1 MWVLVNLAMLVMAT
15 VFAGAA
21 AVAVYWLMLRATVE
35 LMRPAAVRTVPAV
48 RTELVRGTVVLARA
62 FDPRRH
68 EE

>member
-35 LMRPAAVRTVPAV
+35 LMRPAAVRSVPAV
-48 RTELVRGTVVLARA
+48 RTELVRGTAQLARG
-62 FDPRRH
+62 FDPHCRK
-68 EE
+68 E